1 MWTALINIV
10 LWELLTHFQSP
21 KCKIKV
27 TKRNHEN
34 PINFSAREYSKS
46 VYMTG
51 ANNALK
57 KYYHDGRRYSELLE
71 YPSRTLSLASANEFI
86 NTLFFLL
93 KFLLDWCCRHYL
105 FSFCEDCASLRLSVW
120 IQWVAP
126 QRVTLQPYRGGKL
139 NKRYRKNK
147 EILNS
152 VLNLVFITG
161 TRNPLPELPCS
172 QRVVS

>member
-1 MWTALINIV
+1 MPTN
-10 LWELLTHFQSP
+10 
-21 KCKIKV
+21 
-27 TKRNHEN
+27 
-34 PINFSAREYSKS
+34 
-46 VYMTG
+46 
-51 ANNALK
+51 
-57 KYYHDGRRYSELLE
+57 
-71 YPSRTLSLASANEFI
+71 SL

-126 QRVTLQPYRGGKL
+126 QRVTLHPYRGGKL

-161 TRNPLPELPCS
+161 TKNPLRIALLTTGSFVAQMVMVLSKQLEGTNSLEDWTF
-172 QRVVS
+172 QRLLLCNCLNLSWTCVDHFYTWMSVIPLIEKRFSCCDASIDKAKQKRKE